1 MSGDRIAMK
10 NSNKFYIDG
19 KWVTPISGETFLL
32 LNPADETPTATIPM
46 AGVEDVNA
54 AVAAATV
61 AFETWSM
68 TTKEHRLSLLRRL
81 LELYNASYDEIAALM
96 TREMGTTL
104 SFSKA
109 AQAWVGTAHLE
120 NAIAALGQED
130 FASLRGSTMIS
141 KEPIGVCA
149 LITPWNW
156 PMNQLVV
163 KAAPALA
170 AGCTMVAK
178 PSEYSPLSSIRFA
191 ELIHEAGFPPGVY
204 NHITGAGE
212 IAGAAL
218 ARHPDVAM
226 VSVTG
231 STRAGVAVAKV
242 AADTVKR
249 VAQELGGKSA
259 NIVTADADIEKAVRD
274 GVAACFVNCGQACR
288 APARLLIPAAS
299 MEDAKRWAKEAAE
312 AHSVGD
318 PTTAVTLGPVVNKLQ
333 FDRINSLIQA
343 GIDEGASLV
352 TGGVG
357 RPAGLDKG
365 YYIQPTVFGDV
376 TNDMVVAQEEI
387 FGPVIALI
395 GYQNEEDAIR
405 IANDTIYG
413 LSAYIQ
419 CPDLERAR
427 KIARRLRVG
436 SIWINGADWQAD
448 APFGGYKQSGNGRE
462 HAEWGL
468 HDYLEIKSTA
478 GYIGQFGGRGPA

>member
-1 MSGDRIAMK
+1 ME
-10 NSNKFYIDG
+10 NSSKFYING
-19 KWVTPISGETFLL
+19 EWVKPISSETFTL
-32 LNPADETPTATIPM
+32 LNPADETLTAIIPM
-46 AGVEDVNA
+46 AGTEDVHA
-54 AVAAATV
+54 AVAAATA
-61 AFETWSM
+61 AFEDWSL
-68 TTKEHRLSLLRRL
+68 TSKEHRLSLLLRL
-81 LELYNASYDEIAALM
+81 LELYNENYDEIATLM

-104 SFSKA
+104 AFSKA

-120 NAIAALGQED
+120 NAIAALEKED
-130 FASLRGSTMIS
+130 FGTLHGTTMIS
-141 KEPIGVCA
+141 KEAIGVCA

-204 NHITGAGE
+204 NHITGAGDV
-212 IAGAAL
+212 AGVAL

-226 VSVTG
+226 VSITG
-231 STRAGVAVAKV
+231 STRAGVAVAKA

-259 NIVTADADIEKAVRD
+259 NIVTHDADIEKAVRD

-288 APARLLIPAAS
+288 APARLLIPAAA

-318 PTTAVTLGPVVNKLQ
+318 PMTNVVLGPVVNKLQ
-333 FDRINSLIQA
+333 FDRINALIQA
-343 GIDEGASLV
+343 GIDEGATLI

-365 YYIQPTVFGDV
+365 YFVQPTVFADV
-376 TNDMVVAQEEI
+376 TNDMVIAQEEI

-395 GYQNEEDAIR
+395 GYEDEEDAIR
-405 IANDTIYG
+405 IANDSIYG
-413 LSAYIQ
+413 LSAYVQ
-419 CPDLERAR
+419 CPDLDRAR

-448 APFGGYKQSGNGRE
+448 APFGGFKQSGNGRE
-462 HAEWGL
+462 HGEWGL
-468 HDYLEIKSTA
+468 PDYLEIKSTA
-478 GYIGQFGGRGPA
+478 GYI